1 MEKIQNLGKG
11 YRAYTAVVILFAIGG
26 FKAIGVIDEA
36 TASIITNFAIGL
48 GIFGLRQAVK

>member
-11 YRAYTAVVILFAIGG
+11 YRTYIAVAVLFIIGG

-36 TASIITNFAIGL
+36 TANTITTFAIGL
-48 GIFGLRQAVK
+48 GLFGIRAAK